1 MADPATWRDRYK
13 YLRAQRDIFARR
25 ATECRKLATEARK
38 QRRWLDA
45 LRLSG
50 QASENDDSRIRYADE
65 ARAARAQLVRNPYKS
80 SSQGILDNS
89 DAPSVTRQEGK

>member
-1 MADPATWRDRYK
+1 MADPATWRDRYE

-45 LRLSG
+45 LHLSG
-50 QASENDDSRIRYADE
+50 QASEYDDSRIRYADE
-65 ARAARAQLVRNPYKS
+65 ARAARAQLVRKPYKS
-80 SSQGILDNS
+80 DSVQLAEDADNGGR
-89 DAPSVTRQEGK
+89 P